1 MNKYLIINSII
12 VNEGKIAKGTVD
24 VLGEFINDIIYED
37 VDISTYYNNG
47 YEIIDA
53 EGKYLIPGVID
64 DQVHFREPG
73 LTHKGD
79 ISSESRAAIAG
90 GVTSFMDMPNNNPPA
105 TTQELLENKYK
116 TAAERS
122 FANYSFFF
130 GATNDNYQE
139 LIKTDRKNVCGVK
152 VFMGSSTGNMLVDNP
167 EMLEQIFQTD
177 HLIAIHSENEDI
189 IKKNIQIFKERYG
202 NDISFDY
209 HPEIRS
215 EEACYTTTQ
224 LAIKLAKKN
233 NTRLHILH
241 LSTAKEIE
249 LLESGPVENK
259 RITAEVCVHH
269 LLFDKSDYAEFKGK
283 IKCNP
288 AIKNETDK
296 KALLTGVLS
305 DKIDIIATD
314 HAPHTETEKQSK
326 YFSCPS
332 GIPLVQHSLVAMLEL
347 YHNKEISLEMIIEKI
362 CHAPAKCYR
371 IEKRG
376 FIRKGYF
383 ADLVIVDTDSPW
395 KVEKENILYKCG
407 WSPFEGKV
415 FKSQVCNTFVN
426 GSHVYNNGVLREEI
440 KGRRLSFNL

>member
-1 MNKYLIINSII
+1 MNKYLIINSNI
-12 VNEGKIAKGTVD
+12 VDEGKIIKGNVEI
-24 VLGEFINDIIYED
+24 LGEFINDIIYG
-37 VDISTYYNNG
+37 VADIQAFKHNG
-47 YEIIDA
+47 YSIIDA
-53 EGKYLIPGVID
+53 EGKYLLPGIID

-79 ISSESRAAIAG
+79 IFTESKAAVAG

-105 TTQELLENKYK
+105 TTQELLENKFK
-116 TAAERS
+116 TAAEKS
-122 FANYSFFF
+122 LANYSFFI
-130 GATNDNYQE
+130 GATNDNYEE
-139 LIKTDRKNVCGVK
+139 LIKTDRKNVCGIK

-167 EMLEQIFQTD
+167 ETLERIFRTGY
-177 HLIAIHSENEDI
+177 LIAIHSENEDI
-189 IKKNIQIFKERYG
+189 IKKNIKIFKEKFG
-202 NDISFDY
+202 DDTPFEC

-215 EEACYTTTQ
+215 EEACYTTSEFAVN
-224 LAIKLAKKN
+224 LAEKN

-241 LSTAKEIE
+241 LSTEKEIG
-249 LLESGPVENK
+249 LLKSGNTGDK
-259 RITAEVCVHH
+259 KITAEVCVHH

-296 KALLTGVLS
+296 NALLAGLLS

-314 HAPHTETEKQSK
+314 HAPHTEEEKQTK

-347 YHNKEISLEMIIEKI
+347 FHEKKISIEKI
-362 CHAPAKCYR
+362 VEKMCHAPAKCYK

-376 FIRKGYF
+376 FIRKGFY
-383 ADLVIVDTDSPW
+383 ADLVIVDTESPW

-407 WSPFEGKV
+407 WSPFEGRI
-415 FKSQVCNTFVN
+415 FKSKVCNTFVN
-426 GSHVYNNGVLREEI
+426 GCHIYNNGSI
-440 KGRRLSFNL
+440 NTDFKGHRLSFYD